1 MDSPL
6 FRKKVIEHFRKAGD
20 CGSGRWLEAVG
31 GEGQIAGDWEERVR
45 WRETLEGRVDGEIFG
60 REEEGKIAG
69 DCGRGRW

>member
-1 MDSPL
+1 M
-6 FRKKVIEHFRKAGD
+6 
-20 CGSGRWLEAVG
+20 G